1 MKRIALRLGLT
12 TLLILSLCLPL
23 TGCGEFLHELFV
35 ESREEREERVYRETI
50 DAIFTALDAG
60 DADGLLGLFSEEARH
75 GDPDLE
81 ADIAYLMK
89 VYKGPYVTNGFDG
102 LLGGGA
108 SFEPEGKTYNIF
120 NSVAVQAGDTYY
132 WIYLK
137 HTYQCDT
144 DPGKIGIT
152 NLAFFTAD
160 EWSLYL
166 YDEDDEDD
174 EERED
179 SLGLTVYA
187 DKTLDGEWHCIYGKP
202 IQYTPREAIDPDE
215 AVAQLNKT
223 DSFSAFK
230 EVFGEP
236 AGSWVYHYYP
246 LPDEGGEA
254 RWLCVGAVE
263 KEDWIYGIFV
273 VDRFAWVEE
282 LWDNPREG

>member
-1 MKRIALRLGLT
+1 MSVFRKWSRII
-12 TLLILSLCLPL
+12 LLILSLCLPL
-23 TGCGEFLHELFV
+23 TGCGDLLREMFV
-35 ESREEREERVYRETI
+35 ESREEREERIYTETI
-50 DAIFTALDAG
+50 EAIFAALDAG
-60 DADGLLGLFSEEARH
+60 DADGLLGLFSEEAWH

-81 ADIAYLMK
+81 ADIAYLME
-89 VYKGPYVTNGFDG
+89 VYQGPYVTNGFDG
-102 LLGGGA
+102 LLGSDA
-108 SFEPEGKTYNIF
+108 SFEPEGRTYHIYT
-120 NSVAVQAGDTYY
+120 SVPVQAGDTYY

-137 HTYQCDT
+137 HTYQS
-144 DPGKIGIT
+144 DPDPTRIGIT
-152 NLAFFTAD
+152 SLSFYTAD
-160 EWSLYL
+160 EWSLLL
-166 YDEDDEDD
+166 YDEDAQRPEV
-174 EERED
+174 
-179 SLGLTVYA
+179 LGLTVYA
-187 DKTLDGEWHCIYGKP
+187 EKTLDGEWRCIYGDP

>member
-1 MKRIALRLGLT
+1 MSVFRKWSRII
-12 TLLILSLCLPL
+12 LLILSLCLPL
-23 TGCGEFLHELFV
+23 TGCGDLLREMFI
-35 ESREEREERVYRETI
+35 ESRDEREERVYRETI

-60 DADGLLGLFSEEARH
+60 DADGLLGLFSEEAWH

-152 NLAFFTAD
+152 SLSFYTAD

-166 YDEDDEDD
+166 YDEDD

-187 DKTLDGEWHCIYGKP
+187 DRTLDSPWRCIYGTP
-202 IQYTPREAIDPDE
+202 LLYTDREAVDLLE
-215 AVAQLNKT
+215 AKAQIEEN
-223 DSFSAFK
+223 DSYAAFV
-230 EVFGEP
+230 ERFGEP
-236 AGSWVYHYYP
+236 AASYIYRYYP
-246 LPDEGGEA
+246 LPDENGEP
-254 RWLCVGAVE
+254 RWLCLGYDDREGYDDSIHTAY
-263 KEDWIYGIFV
+263 I
-273 VDRFAWVEE
+273 VDRFVYLDMLLE
-282 LWDNPREG
+282 DD